1 MPYKSKINYN
11 PLLSVKENAANN
23 NVTVAAI
30 RSYIR
35 TNGIDRKL
43 DNAIVIKRRIDEVVK
58 ANPDISLRQLSAQ
71 LGYSVNTVRKYLS
84 QDVCVSNNDK
94 TKTSMFDMSK
104 WKAVIKSVSD
114 NQDEILFNILR
125 LYIGGN
131 SFDCDLTYSVGVFYR
146 NLPQPTMKYDKYPQ
160 LDDVLPLEHAYDIE
174 NGSLHSVIVDL
185 PFIVKNSEKDA
196 QSSMI
201 AQRFNCFYSVEELYQ
216 ANVDMLN
223 LAYSKLHIGG
233 FLIIKT
239 MDFVY
244 AAKQYWIGNFVQ
256 NKAVETGFIL
266 EDVFILVSKHKIL
279 SAKEGKQHHARK
291 FHSYFFVFKK

>member
-11 PLLSVKENAANN
+11 PLLSVKKNAANN

-43 DNAIVIKRRIDEVVK
+43 DNAIAIKRRIDEVVK
-58 ANPDISLRQLSAQ
+58 ANSDISLRQLSAQ
-71 LGYSVNTVRKYLS
+71 LGYSVNTVRKYLA
-84 QDVCVSNNDK
+84 QNACVSNSDK
-94 TKTSMFDMSK
+94 TKISMFDTSK
-104 WKAVIKSVSD
+104 WKAVIND

-125 LYIGGN
+125 LYVGES

-146 NLPQPTMKYDKYPQ
+146 NLPQPSMKYDKYPQ
-160 LDDVLPLEHAYDIE
+160 LDDVLYLEQAYDIE
-174 NGSLHSVIVDL
+174 NGSLHSVVVDL

-216 ANVDMLN
+216 ANVDILN
-223 LAYSKLHIGG
+223 LAYSKLHKDG
-233 FLIIKT
+233 FLITKT

-244 AAKQYWIGNFVQ
+244 AAKQYWISNFVQ
-256 NKAVETGFIL
+256 NKAAKKGFIL
-266 EDVFILVSKHKIL
+266 EDIFILVSKHKIL

-291 FHSYFFVFKK
+291 FHSYFFVFRK

>member
-11 PLLSVKENAANN
+11 PFLSVKENAANN

-43 DNAIVIKRRIDEVVK
+43 DNAIAIKRRIDEVVK
-58 ANPDISLRQLSAQ
+58 ANSDISLRQLSAQ
-71 LGYSVNTVRKYLS
+71 LGYSVNTVRKYLA
-84 QDVCVSNNDK
+84 QNVCVSNSDK
-94 TKTSMFDMSK
+94 TKTSMFDTSK

-125 LYIGGN
+125 LYVGES

-146 NLPQPTMKYDKYPQ
+146 NLPQPSMKYDKYPQ
-160 LDDVLPLEHAYDIE
+160 LDDVLYLEQAYDIE
-174 NGSLHSVIVDL
+174 NGSLHSVVVDL
-185 PFIVKNSEKDA
+185 PFIVKSSEKDA

-223 LAYSKLHIGG
+223 LTYCKLQKGG
-233 FLIIKT
+233 YLIMKT

-244 AAKQYWIGNFVQ
+244 GTKQYWVSNFVQ
-256 NKAVETGFIL
+256 DKAAATGFIL
-266 EDVFILVSKHKIL
+266 EDTFILVSKHKIL
-279 SAKEGKQHHARK
+279 SAKIGEQRHARK